1 MNDHSNGKDIKV
13 LHVATE
19 MAPIEKHSALGDV
32 LGALPRFLREV
43 GVDARVLLPAYR
55 DAFKQCEALGIDLI
69 DMKKQVHVAL
79 NYRVYSASIYEATYK
94 GVPIYLLE
102 QQELFDSPNIYE
114 DALTPT
120 RAIPFVFLSF
130 AALELGN
137 SIGWQPNIF
146 HVHDWSVA
154 LLPVALRWHH
164 HYHSVSKNYDTVL
177 TIHNLSHQ
185 GIVEKEPL
193 GDWGFKKK
201 NESLSALEFYGQC
214 NLLKGGILTADAV
227 TTVSPHYSW
236 DIQTIDEGFGLHGVL
251 SDNKGKL
258 HGILNGVDYDAWNP
272 SKDPYIARQF
282 DIDNLSGKKLCKD
295 ELLRLCN
302 WPDDGKPILA
312 FVGRLAEQKGVDI
325 LLSALDWVLVGNCR
339 MILLGTGQD
348 HYKNLVEIFAEKY
361 SDYFYACTEFDEKLS
376 HQIYAGSDILL
387 MPSLFEP
394 CGLSQ
399 IIAMSYGTVPVVRAT
414 GGLADTV
421 IDFDGSPDGTGFL
434 FSEYSAAELADAIS
448 RAVSVYDDDTKWNIV
463 MRNAMQANFSWST
476 SAMIYKELYVALQ
489 KGDNSNSWR

>member
-1 MNDHSNGKDIKV
+1 MNDHSNAKDIKV

-32 LGALPRFLREV
+32 LGALPRFLRAA
-43 GVDARVLLPAYR
+43 GVDARVLLPLYR
-55 DAFKQCEALGIDLI
+55 DALTRCQSLGIHVQSI
-69 DMKKQVHVAL
+69 QKQVHVAL
-79 NYRVYSASIYEATYK
+79 NYRVYSASIYEAEYK

-102 QQELFDSPNIYE
+102 QHELFTSPNIYE

-130 AALELGN
+130 AALELAN
-137 SIGWQPNIF
+137 AIGWQPNIF

-164 HYHSVSKNYDTVL
+164 HYHSMSKNYDTVL

-185 GIVEKEPL
+185 GIVENDDL

-201 NESLSALEFYGQC
+201 AESLSDLDFYGQC
-214 NLLKGGILTADAV
+214 NLLKGGILTSDAI

-236 DIQTIDEGFGLHGVL
+236 DIQTIDEGFGLHSVL
-251 SDNKGKL
+251 SENKAKL

-272 SKDPYIARQF
+272 STDPFIGSHFSIEDLR
-282 DIDNLSGKKLCKD
+282 GKRICKE
-295 ELLRLCN
+295 ELLKICD

-339 MILLGTGQD
+339 MVLLGTGQE

-361 SDYFYACTEFDEKLS
+361 SDYFYACTEYDEKLS
-376 HQIYAGSDILL
+376 HKIYAGSDILL

-394 CGLSQ
+394 CGQSQ

-421 IDFDGSPDGTGFL
+421 IDFDTSSDGTGFL

-448 RAVSVYDDDTKWNIV
+448 RAVSVYSDPSKWSLV
-463 MRNAMQANFSWST
+463 MKNSMQANFSWST
-476 SAMIYKELYVALQ
+476 SAKMYKELYVALQ
-489 KGDNSNSWR
+489 KGDNSNNWR